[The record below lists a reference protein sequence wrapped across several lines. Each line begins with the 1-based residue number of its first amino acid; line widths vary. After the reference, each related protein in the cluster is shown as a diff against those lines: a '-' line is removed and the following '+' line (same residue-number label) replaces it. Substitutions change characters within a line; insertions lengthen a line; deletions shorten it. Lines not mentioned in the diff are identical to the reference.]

1 MAHRSHVRNVSH
13 HITVCERGANVTRPP
28 AALTAQ
34 SPHTSVVVIGAGYAG
49 LLLTARLAGKAP
61 KRTVG
66 ITLVSEADTFTERVR
81 LHQLATNQTIQVR
94 PIAEVLRGTGVRFV
108 RGRVT
113 TIAPERHEITI
124 EDRQQTQRLRY
135 DYLVYALGSLTDRQ
149 RVPGV
154 AEHAYTLA
162 PRGPLS
168 AAALRAVLP
177 AVAARGGTVIVC
189 GAGPPGTATAAE
201 LAAACPALTG

>member
-34 SPHTSVVVIGAGYAG
+34 SPHTSVLVIGAGYAG

-61 KRTVG
+61 RDTVS

-81 LHQLATNQTIQVR
+81 LHQLATSQTIQLR
-94 PIAEVLRGTGVRFV
+94 HIDEVLRGTGVRFV

-113 TIAPERHEITI
+113 SITPASHEITI
-124 EDRQQTQRLRY
+124 EDQQQPQRLRY
-135 DYLVYALGSLTDRQ
+135 DYLAHAPGRLTDRP
-149 RVPGV
+149 RVPGPT
-154 AEHAYTLA
+154 AHA
-162 PRGPLS
+162 S
-168 AAALRAVLP
+168 
-177 AVAARGGTVIVC
+177 
-189 GAGPPGTATAAE
+189 
-201 LAAACPALTG
+201 